1 MSVASKL
8 TSIAESLRAKLDAIN
23 TKLTAK
29 GQTEAANLNEVP
41 DKIEAIETKKQD
53 VLNLVSGIT
62 KYTDS
67 FEINGELRSNVLVQP
82 SDFSDESTI
91 TWNSRADSYFSHS
104 IENIEGS
111 ENGSVMVLNPVKTT
125 ETSVYNLFWFNST
138 VDASTSE
145 PRTYLIAVRAK
156 ASEIITSY
164 FPNMAITYYPTGST
178 GSQFLY
184 FSYTP
189 TTEWQT
195 FYVIANIPENYYL
208 QDITMCF
215 CSRGITH
222 YIDWIAAYDIT
233 GTGFDH
239 MTFGAQATASAS
251 DILSGKTAYI
261 DGVKVTGTM
270 TTVTQATPTILVS
283 PSGLITASATQSY
296 GYVSSGTKSSTKQL
310 STKDSTTYTPG
321 TNNQTIS
328 AGTYLTGTQ
337 TIKGDSNLIANNI
350 KSGVSIFGVN
360 GSYEGGSVTKVFS
373 GPADTTSSSTLSI
386 ILPED
391 VSNLTLSMFA
401 LARWKEDAYSGD
413 GILSYSSFPQ
423 GVACGFGGLY
433 NKSRY
438 EYGAF
443 GSQYMSTQCSGNVL
457 EIITSR
463 ENPDLQ
469 FCTNAMYDYL
479 VVFESN

>member
-8 TSIAESLRAKLDAIN
+8 ITIAENLQAKLDAIN
-23 TKLTAK
+23 VKLTTK

-91 TWNSRADSYFSHS
+91 TWSSKADSYFSHS

-138 VDASTSE
+138 IDASTSE

-156 ASEIITSY
+156 ASETITSY
-164 FPNMAITYYPTGST
+164 FPNMAITYCPTGST
-178 GSQFLY
+178 SEKFLY

-208 QDITMCF
+208 KDITMCF

-233 GTGFDH
+233 GIDFDH
-239 MTFGAQATASAS
+239 MTFGAKATATTS
-251 DILSGKTAYI
+251 DVLSGKTFYK
-261 DGVKVTGTM
+261 DGVCYTGTM
-270 TTVTQATPTILVS
+270 A
-283 PSGLITASATQSY
+283 
-296 GYVSSGTKSSTKQL
+296 TKSAA
-310 STKDSTTYTPG
+310 TYTPS
-321 TNNQTIS
+321 TSNQTIS
-328 AGTYLTGTQ
+328 SGYYLTGTQ
-337 TIKGDSNLIANNI
+337 TIKGDSNLVASNI
-350 KSGVSIFGVN
+350 KSGVDIFGVT
-360 GSYEGGSVTKVFS
+360 GSYSGGDYSACFVYASSNTSLEWTAKRTDELPKYTYIIMKESQGNSTSDRGVVGVIIARETVAGVLRYNS
-373 GPADTTSSSTLSI
+373 GVLDYDSAPSSSTW
-386 ILPED
+386 
-391 VSNLTLSMFA
+391 T
-401 LARWKEDAYSGD
+401 
-413 GILSYSSFPQ
+413 
-423 GVACGFGGLY
+423 CGFLLQSDGTKTLFVSTSSTLAA
-433 NKSRY
+433 NKFNTSN
-438 EYGAF
+438 
-443 GSQYMSTQCSGNVL
+443 QYAVL
-457 EIITSR
+457 S
-463 ENPDLQ
+463 
-469 FCTNAMYDYL
+469 
-479 VVFESN
+479 VW

>member
-8 TSIAESLRAKLDAIN
+8 TSIAESLQAKLDAIN

-91 TWNSRADSYFSHS
+91 TWSSRANSYFSHS

-156 ASEIITSY
+156 ASETITSY

-178 GSQFLY
+178 GAKFLY

-208 QDITMCF
+208 KDITMCF

-239 MTFGAQATASAS
+239 MTFGAKATASAS
-251 DILSGKTAYI
+251 DILSGKIAYI
-261 DGVKVTGTM
+261 DGVMVTGTM

-283 PSGLITASATQSY
+283 PSGLITASATQSS

-360 GSYEGGSVTKVFS
+360 GSYEGGNVTKVFS
-373 GPADTTSSSTLSI
+373 GTVDTTSSSTLSI
-386 ILPED
+386 SLPED

-401 LARWKEDAYSGD
+401 LTRRKADAESGD

-423 GVACGFGGLY
+423 GAACGFGGLSS
-433 NKSRY
+433 NY
-438 EYGAF
+438 EYVAF
-443 GSQYMSTQCSGNVL
+443 GSLYMSTQCSGNVL

-463 ENPDLQ
+463 KNPDLQ
-469 FCTNAMYDYL
+469 FCTNAMYNYL

>member
-8 TSIAESLRAKLDAIN
+8 TSIAESLQAKLDAIN

-91 TWNSRADSYFSHS
+91 TWSPRANSYFSHS

-156 ASEIITSY
+156 ASETITSY
-164 FPNMAITYYPTGST
+164 FPNMAITYSPTGST
-178 GSQFLY
+178 GVKFLY

-208 QDITMCF
+208 KDITMCF

-239 MTFGAQATASAS
+239 MTFGAKATASAS
-251 DILSGKTAYI
+251 DILSGKIAYI
-261 DGVKVTGTM
+261 DGVMVTGTM

-283 PSGLITASATQSY
+283 PSGLITASATQSS
-296 GYVSSGTKSSTKQL
+296 GYVSSGTKSRTKQL
-310 STKDSTTYTPG
+310 STKGSTTYTPG

-328 AGTYLTGTQ
+328 SGTYLTGTQ

-360 GSYEGGSVTKVFS
+360 GSYEGGNVTKVFS
-373 GPADTTSSSTLSI
+373 GTADTTSSSTLSI
-386 ILPED
+386 SLPED

-401 LARWKEDAYSGD
+401 LTRREADAEPSD

-423 GVACGFGGLY
+423 GAACGFTGLSS
-433 NKSRY
+433 N
-438 EYGAF
+438 YGYTAF
-443 GSQYMSTQCSGNVL
+443 GSLFMSTQCSGDVL
-457 EIITSR
+457 EIITR
-463 ENPDLQ
+463 PNPYVQ
-469 FCTNAMYDYL
+469 FCTNAMYNYL

>member
-8 TSIAESLRAKLDAIN
+8 TSIAESLQAKLDAIN

-91 TWNSRADSYFSHS
+91 TWSSRANSYFSHS

-156 ASEIITSY
+156 ASETITSY

-178 GSQFLY
+178 GAKFLY

-208 QDITMCF
+208 KDITMCF

-239 MTFGAQATASAS
+239 MTFGAKATASAS
-251 DILSGKTAYI
+251 DILSGKIAYI
-261 DGVKVTGTM
+261 DGVMVTGTM

-283 PSGLITASATQSY
+283 PSGLITASATQSS

-360 GSYEGGSVTKVFS
+360 GSYEGGNVTKVFS
-373 GPADTTSSSTLSI
+373 GTVDTTSSSTLSI
-386 ILPED
+386 SLPED

-401 LARWKEDAYSGD
+401 LTRRQADAESGD

-423 GVACGFGGLY
+423 GAACGFGGLSS
-433 NKSRY
+433 NY
-438 EYGAF
+438 EYTAF
-443 GSQYMSTQCSGNVL
+443 GSLYMSTQCSGNVL
-457 EIITSR
+457 EIITLR
-463 ENPDLQ
+463 RTNPALR
-469 FCTNAMYDYL
+469 FCTNAMYNYL
-479 VVFESN
+479 VIFESN

>member
-91 TWNSRADSYFSHS
+91 TWSSRADSYFSHS

-111 ENGSVMVLNPVKTT
+111 ENGSVMVLNPVRTT

-156 ASEIITSY
+156 ASETITSY

-178 GSQFLY
+178 GAKFLY

-208 QDITMCF
+208 KDIIMCF

-233 GTGFDH
+233 GTDFDH
-239 MTFGAQATASAS
+239 MTFGAKATATTS
-251 DILSGKTAYI
+251 DVLSGKTFYK
-261 DGVKVTGTM
+261 DGVCYTGTI
-270 TTVTQATPTILVS
+270 ATK
-283 PSGLITASATQSY
+283 TQSDLKTSGFTVSIPV
-296 GYVSSGTKSSTKQL
+296 GYYAIAIDQTIGSTETWTFTMSNGTTQTKSV
-310 STKDSTTYTPG
+310 
-321 TNNQTIS
+321 
-328 AGTYLTGTQ
+328 
-337 TIKGDSNLIANNI
+337 
-350 KSGVSIFGVN
+350 GVS
-360 GSYEGGSVTKVFS
+360 
-373 GPADTTSSSTLSI
+373 TL
-386 ILPED
+386 
-391 VSNLTLSMFA
+391 
-401 LARWKEDAYSGD
+401 
-413 GILSYSSFPQ
+413 
-423 GVACGFGGLY
+423 
-433 NKSRY
+433 
-438 EYGAF
+438 
-443 GSQYMSTQCSGNVL
+443 
-457 EIITSR
+457 
-463 ENPDLQ
+463 
-469 FCTNAMYDYL
+469 
-479 VVFESN
+479 

>member
-8 TSIAESLRAKLDAIN
+8 ITIAENLRAKLDAIN
-23 TKLTAK
+23 VKLTAK
-29 GQTEAANLNEVP
+29 GQTEAANFDEVP
-41 DKIEAIETKKQD
+41 AKIEAIETKKQD

-91 TWNSRADSYFSHS
+91 TWSSRADSYFSHS

-145 PRTYLIAVRAK
+145 SRTYLIAVRAK
-156 ASEIITSY
+156 ASETITSY

-178 GSQFLY
+178 GSRFLY

-208 QDITMCF
+208 KDITMCF

-233 GTGFDH
+233 GTDFDH
-239 MTFGAQATASAS
+239 MTFGANATATTS
-251 DILSGKTAYI
+251 DVLSGKTFYK
-261 DGVKVTGTM
+261 DGICYTGIM
-270 TTVTQATPTILVS
+270 A
-283 PSGLITASATQSY
+283 
-296 GYVSSGTKSSTKQL
+296 TKSAA
-310 STKDSTTYTPG
+310 TYTPS
-321 TNNQTIS
+321 TSNQTIS
-328 AGTYLTGTQ
+328 SGYYLTGTQ
-337 TIKGDSNLIANNI
+337 TIKGDSNLVASNI

-360 GSYEGGSVTKVFS
+360 GKFTGGILISCYINLDDTNTGGTSTIKVVIPS
-373 GPADTTSSSTLSI
+373 NIAGNYVNKTLKAYSI
-386 ILPED
+386 IRTGVAATDSGFVCASWTPDYFESRCIDNMGGGVTAVGADSEQHYFSRNELHID
-391 VSNLTLSMFA
+391 LTLSDRCTMSDF
-401 LARWKEDAYSGD
+401 SNSM
-413 GILSYSSFPQ
+413 SY
-423 GVACGFGGLY
+423 VLLY
-433 NKSRY
+433 
-438 EYGAF
+438 
-443 GSQYMSTQCSGNVL
+443 
-457 EIITSR
+457 
-463 ENPDLQ
+463 
-469 FCTNAMYDYL
+469 
-479 VVFESN
+479 FE

>member
-8 TSIAESLRAKLDAIN
+8 TSIAESLRVKLDAIN

-111 ENGSVMVLNPVKTT
+111 ENGSVMVLNPVRTT

-156 ASEIITSY
+156 ASETITSY

-178 GSQFLY
+178 GAKFLY

-208 QDITMCF
+208 KDITMCF

-233 GTGFDH
+233 GTDFDH
-239 MTFGAQATASAS
+239 MTFGAKATASAS
-251 DILSGKTAYI
+251 DILSGKTVYI
-261 DGVKVTGTM
+261 DGVMVTGTM
-270 TTVTQATPTILVS
+270 TTVTQATPTIFVS
-283 PSGLITASATQSY
+283 PSGLITASATQSS
-296 GYVSSGTKSSTKQL
+296 GYVSSDTKSSTKQL
-310 STKDSTTYTPG
+310 NTKGSTTYTPG
-321 TNNQTIS
+321 INDQTIS
-328 AGTYLTGTQ
+328 SDTYLTGTQ

-373 GPADTTSSSTLSI
+373 GTVDTTSSSTLSI
-386 ILPED
+386 SLPED

-401 LARWKEDAYSGD
+401 LTRRKADAESGD

-423 GVACGFGGLY
+423 GAACGFGGLSS
-433 NKSRY
+433 NY
-438 EYGAF
+438 EYATF
-443 GSQYMSTQCSGNVL
+443 GSLYISTQCSGNVL

-463 ENPDLQ
+463 TNPDLQ
-469 FCTNAMYDYL
+469 FCTNAMYNYL

>member
-8 TSIAESLRAKLDAIN
+8 ITIAENLQAKLDAIN
-23 TKLTAK
+23 AKLTAK

-67 FEINGELRSNVLVQP
+67 FEINGELRSNVLIQP

-91 TWNSRADSYFSHS
+91 TWNSGADSYFSHS

-111 ENGSVMVLNPVKTT
+111 ENGSVMVLNPVRTT
-125 ETSVYNLFWFNST
+125 ETSAYNLFWFNST

-156 ASEIITSY
+156 ASETITSY

-178 GSQFLY
+178 GAKFLY

-208 QDITMCF
+208 KDITMCF

-233 GTGFDH
+233 GTDFDH
-239 MTFGAQATASAS
+239 MTFGAKATASAS

-261 DGVKVTGTM
+261 DGVMVTGIMKTQTKKVTPTTSEQTITPDSGYAALSKVIVKAANIPTYETWTFTMSNGT
-270 TTVTQATPTILVS
+270 TQ
-283 PSGLITASATQSY
+283 
-296 GYVSSGTKSSTKQL
+296 TKSV
-310 STKDSTTYTPG
+310 
-321 TNNQTIS
+321 
-328 AGTYLTGTQ
+328 
-337 TIKGDSNLIANNI
+337 
-350 KSGVSIFGVN
+350 GVS
-360 GSYEGGSVTKVFS
+360 
-373 GPADTTSSSTLSI
+373 TL
-386 ILPED
+386 
-391 VSNLTLSMFA
+391 
-401 LARWKEDAYSGD
+401 
-413 GILSYSSFPQ
+413 
-423 GVACGFGGLY
+423 
-433 NKSRY
+433 
-438 EYGAF
+438 
-443 GSQYMSTQCSGNVL
+443 
-457 EIITSR
+457 
-463 ENPDLQ
+463 
-469 FCTNAMYDYL
+469 
-479 VVFESN
+479 